1 METERQR
8 QSRTPPGQSD
18 RGGDTRCMGA
28 VQVRAQEGEESRRRV
43 LSFSSEEPY
52 QRWFGMEI
60 LDHADGAVDLD
71 RLNSVGV
78 LLYDGQEYQD
88 IPIVLSD
95 RKEEARRQLQSD
107 HVQGLYRVSAVLYCA
122 RSDLGGN
129 QPEQG
134 ARLSVNNREG
144 GGGYFRSFYV
154 AASGCEMGML
164 RVELEAIAQ

>member
-1 METERQR
+1 MSGFQEAVARDVHGVFLNVEEFAQI
-8 QSRTPPGQSD
+8 RT
-18 RGGDTRCMGA
+18 
-28 VQVRAQEGEESRRRV
+28 VR
-43 LSFSSEEPY
+43 
-52 QRWFGMEI
+52 
-60 LDHADGAVDLD
+60 
-71 RLNSVGV
+71 
-78 LLYDGQEYQD
+78 YDGQEYRD

-107 HVQGLYRVSAVLYCA
+107 HVQGLYRVSAVLHCA
-122 RSDLGGN
+122 RSDLGGK

>member
-1 METERQR
+1 MSGFQEAVAQDVHGVFLNVEEFAQI
-8 QSRTPPGQSD
+8 RT
-18 RGGDTRCMGA
+18 
-28 VQVRAQEGEESRRRV
+28 VR
-43 LSFSSEEPY
+43 
-52 QRWFGMEI
+52 
-60 LDHADGAVDLD
+60 
-71 RLNSVGV
+71 
-78 LLYDGQEYQD
+78 YDGQEYRD

-107 HVQGLYRVSAVLYCA
+107 HVQGLYRVSAVLHCA
-122 RSDLGGN
+122 RSDLGGK

-164 RVELEAIAQ
+164 RVELEAMDE

>member
-1 METERQR
+1 MSSFQEAVARDVHGVFLNVEEFAQI
-8 QSRTPPGQSD
+8 RT
-18 RGGDTRCMGA
+18 
-28 VQVRAQEGEESRRRV
+28 VR
-43 LSFSSEEPY
+43 
-52 QRWFGMEI
+52 
-60 LDHADGAVDLD
+60 
-71 RLNSVGV
+71 
-78 LLYDGQEYQD
+78 YDGQEYLD

-107 HVQGLYRVSAVLYCA
+107 HVQGLYQVSAVLHCA

-134 ARLSVNNREG
+134 ARLSVNDREG

-164 RVELEAIAQ
+164 RVELEAMDE

>member
-1 METERQR
+1 MSGFQETVARDVHGVFLNVEEFAQI
-8 QSRTPPGQSD
+8 RTI
-18 RGGDTRCMGA
+18 R
-28 VQVRAQEGEESRRRV
+28 
-43 LSFSSEEPY
+43 
-52 QRWFGMEI
+52 
-60 LDHADGAVDLD
+60 
-71 RLNSVGV
+71 
-78 LLYDGQEYQD
+78 YDGQEYQD

-95 RKEEARRQLQSD
+95 RTEEARRQLQSD

-134 ARLSVNNREG
+134 ARLSVNDREG

-164 RVELEAIAQ
+164 RVELEAMDE

>member
-1 METERQR
+1 MSGFQEAVARDVHGVFLNVEEFAQI
-8 QSRTPPGQSD
+8 RTI
-18 RGGDTRCMGA
+18 R
-28 VQVRAQEGEESRRRV
+28 
-43 LSFSSEEPY
+43 
-52 QRWFGMEI
+52 
-60 LDHADGAVDLD
+60 
-71 RLNSVGV
+71 
-78 LLYDGQEYQD
+78 YDGQEYQD

>member
-1 METERQR
+1 MSGFQETVARDVHGVFLNVEEFAQI
-8 QSRTPPGQSD
+8 RT
-18 RGGDTRCMGA
+18 
-28 VQVRAQEGEESRRRV
+28 VR
-43 LSFSSEEPY
+43 
-52 QRWFGMEI
+52 
-60 LDHADGAVDLD
+60 
-71 RLNSVGV
+71 
-78 LLYDGQEYQD
+78 YDGQEYLD

-122 RSDLGGN
+122 RSDLGGK